1 MRRHLIC
8 AAAVL
13 AAAPALALDLPAR
26 KPGLWEIK
34 TMMEGGMQP
43 TQTAQHCIDGETDKL
58 MNSLGTDMGK
68 QICSKQDVKKVGN
81 TYEIDSVC
89 KFGPMTSTSHGV
101 VSGDFN
107 SAYTMKMTSK
117 SDGGSGMPGKS
128 GEGTTNI
135 TVEAKW
141 LGACAADQK
150 PGDMIMAGGRK
161 VNVRDIQSMQ
171 NKMQDM
177 MKHLPKG
184 MFQKN

>member
-13 AAAPALALDLPAR
+13 VATPALALDLPAR

-81 TYEIDSVC
+81 TYKVRDAEV
-89 KFGPMTSTSHGV
+89 
-101 VSGDFN
+101 
-107 SAYTMKMTSK
+107 
-117 SDGGSGMPGKS
+117 
-128 GEGTTNI
+128 
-135 TVEAKW
+135 
-141 LGACAADQK
+141 LG
-150 PGDMIMAGGRK
+150 
-161 VNVRDIQSMQ
+161 VNVASYLRSAFEDYLSQ
-171 NKMQDM
+171 NGG
-177 MKHLPKG
+177 HTRALVTVLNTFLAVPSVVVG
-184 MFQKN
+184 LVVYLLLSRSGPLGFLGCILGSLLS